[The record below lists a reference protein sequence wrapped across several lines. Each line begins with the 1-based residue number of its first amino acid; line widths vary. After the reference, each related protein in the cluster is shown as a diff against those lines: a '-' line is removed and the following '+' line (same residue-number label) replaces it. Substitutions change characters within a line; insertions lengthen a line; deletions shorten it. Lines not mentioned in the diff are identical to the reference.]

1 MYRRVVTVLTEV
13 GKSSVEAMPE
23 LSEMTMK
30 RPLVSELT
38 ETM

>member
-1 MYRRVVTVLTEV
+1 VGVLAEV
-13 GKSSVEAMPE
+13 GKSSMEAMPE
-23 LSEMTMK
+23 LSEPKRK